1 VNAVPQLPG
10 YELDQRMLEH
20 PLAEIWRGRSFTGM
34 EIVALVLSDAGA
46 ANEDVRDRLDR
57 ASRGAALEPEQQQT
71 PLWAANFTTAR
82 PYAITQLVPGQSG
95 AERLLDPLDGVLG
108 NDEVSLNAVRSQLAQ
123 YGAAPLPPGELPW
136 ALATSEPPAPD
147 NVPAGKFAI
156 ADEYHR
162 RFGGKIYLAII
173 GAVLIVFTVTYS
185 LGGAIGSAV
194 KDPQPA
200 ITQGPAPALASPGP
214 LPTPAVQPGVVK
226 AQTAPYNPRAHRV
239 ALVGATYRRGAD
251 IQVADQLD
259 LPFAF
264 GWPRPPLT
272 KDLGESSY
280 AIYRR
285 VLTSTK
291 PATSAVDARIAVH
304 PCRDLAGCLAER
316 TAFDKHWTT
325 YFKTEVPKTAKE
337 DNTWI
342 TERPAANKQPYV
354 LTMTHAFQSGD
365 RWWLAGVVVTG
376 LPGQERPAQR
386 VLNDIRSQTP

>member
-1 VNAVPQLPG
+1 MNAVPQLPG
-10 YELDQRMLEH
+10 YELDQRLLEH

-46 ANEDVRDRLDR
+46 ADEEVRGRLDR
-57 ASRGAALEPEQQQT
+57 TSRGAALEP
-71 PLWAANFTTAR
+71 
-82 PYAITQLVPGQSG
+82 
-95 AERLLDPLDGVLG
+95 
-108 NDEVSLNAVRSQLAQ
+108 VRSQLAQ
-123 YGAAPLPPGELPW
+123 YGAAPLPPGELGW
-136 ALATSEPPAPD
+136 AQHGSGDYVGPDLDRPAPGTYSTAGTHSQATSEPPAPGSVQD
-147 NVPAGKFAI
+147 PTGKFAF

-173 GAVLIVFTVTYS
+173 VAVLIVFTVTYS

-200 ITQGPAPALASPGP
+200 ITQGPAPTPVSPGP
-214 LPTPAVQPGVVK
+214 LPTPAVLPGVVK
-226 AQTAPYNPRAHRV
+226 AETAQYNPRAQRV
-239 ALVGATYRRGAD
+239 ALVGATYPSGAD
-251 IQVADQLD
+251 VQIADQLD

-272 KDLGESSY
+272 KDLGETSY

-285 VLTSTK
+285 VMTSTN
-291 PATSAVDARIAVH
+291 PATSAVDARLAVH
-304 PCRDLAGCLAER
+304 PCRGLAGCLAER

-325 YFKTEVPKTAKE
+325 YFKTVLPKTVKE

-342 TERPAANKQPYV
+342 TERPAADKQPHV
-354 LTMTHAFQSGD
+354 LTMTHAFQTGHQ
-365 RWWLAGVVVTG
+365 WWLAGVVVTG
-376 LPGQERPAQR
+376 LPGQEESAQQ